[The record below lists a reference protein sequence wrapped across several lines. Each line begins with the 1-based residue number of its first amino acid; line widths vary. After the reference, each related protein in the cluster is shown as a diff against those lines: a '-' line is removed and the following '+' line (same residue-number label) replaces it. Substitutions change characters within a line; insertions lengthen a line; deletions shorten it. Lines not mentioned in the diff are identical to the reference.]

1 MSDETY
7 QAWNNFVMRSEP
19 SAYERGSNMRQAA
32 IANQFMGLANN
43 GGLNSF
49 LTSTWELDAQEAKEA
64 LKAVGAHAAA
74 QQLEAVLRELAV
86 PLPAMSRSER
96 WAALEAT
103 WPDELDEMDTLTAE
117 SDNELMLVLEQH
129 VAANEAFYLQLGT
142 S

>member
-1 MSDETY
+1 
-7 QAWNNFVMRSEP
+7 MRSEP
-19 SAYERGSNMRQAA
+19 SAYERGSNLRQAA

-74 QQLEAVLRELAV
+74 QQLEVVLRALAV
-86 PLPAMSRSER
+86 PLPAMSQSER
-96 WAALEAT
+96 WAALDAA

-117 SDNELMLVLEQH
+117 SDNELMQVLEQH
-129 VAANEAFYLQLGT
+129 VANNAAFYLQLDIP
-142 S
+142 